1 MSTVVVKRPTRR
13 NGPELP
19 AGEMML
25 DSPPEN
31 PPPSTSQTWMR
42 TITILPMIAGG
53 AAMALM
59 FSYRMP
65 GPMGYIIGGVFG
77 FSILGMLATQI
88 LNQGGQPS
96 KKELIEARRDY
107 MRRLAQTRRTIRNNI
122 TEQRQAMFYRHPDPD
137 ALWSTVESVR
147 LWERR
152 SSDGDF
158 GVVRVG
164 LGPQEVA
171 TPLVPPDVRPVEDL
185 EPVSAQS
192 LRRFVTTYSLVPELP
207 VAMALRGFSRV
218 YVQGENREQLR
229 SMLRCLLAQTAT
241 FHAPDDMLIAV
252 CCAPDRRSEWEWTKW
267 LPHSIHP
274 EKTDALGQLR
284 LVAGQVLALEAMLD
298 DVIANRPRFSPTAP
312 PVDGPH
318 ITVVL
323 DDGDTAGSDHLMTEG
338 GVEGVTVIDMT
349 NRPPRALDRNTLV
362 LEIDANGKLRSA
374 TMDGSEE
381 VGKPD
386 AMSIAEAE
394 ALARQLAPLRL
405 SVASR
410 GDQPM
415 SAELGLAELL
425 DMGDPYE
432 LDTNQTWV
440 PRPNRDKLRVPIGLG
455 PDGMPVDLDLKESAQ
470 DGMGPHGLLIGA
482 TGSGKSEL
490 LRTLVLALAVTHSS
504 EVLNFVLVDF
514 KGGATFTTLDRLP
527 HTSAVITN
535 LEDELSLVDRMLDA
549 IQGELIRRQELLR
562 KAGNYASQ
570 RDYEKARAA
579 GAPLAPLPSLLMIC
593 DEFSELLTAKPDF
606 IDMFVQIGR
615 VGRSLGVHLL
625 LASQRLEEGRL
636 RGLDTH
642 LSYRVGLRTFSAM
655 ESRVVLGV
663 PDAYEL
669 PRSPGHGYMKFG
681 TEPLVRFKAAY
692 VSGAHRRSAQA
703 ERHVGSD
710 VDLLLDYSTH
720 YHAPRVTEE
729 EKKPDVPVEDD
740 SDILKETLLDVLVG
754 RLEGK
759 GVPAHQVWLPPLAE
773 PPTLDQLLPPLTT
786 DSQRGVTVSN
796 PDLHGALQAVG
807 GIVDRPFEQ
816 RRDLMWVDLAGAAGH
831 TMVVGG
837 PQSGKSTLV
846 RTLITTLA
854 LSHTPREAQFYCLDF
869 GGGSLMGLREM
880 PHMGG
885 VATRLDVNAVRR
897 TVAEVTQ
904 LMEARERHFADHSI
918 DSIST
923 YRKMRRDGQ
932 FADDPFGD
940 VFLVVDGWLT
950 MRQEFEDL
958 EPMITKIANSGLGLG
973 VHLIAAATRWM
984 DVRPAVRDLFGTRL
998 ELRLGDPTDS
1008 AVNRKA
1014 AMNVPEGAPGRG
1026 LTPDGLHFL
1035 SGVPRIDGQQ
1045 SANDLTEGVAKL
1057 VQTLNNAWTGVRTPE
1072 GKQAPRAPKVR
1083 LLPPEFS
1090 YVQLPKPAEQSKPGV
1105 PIGLAENDLQPVHLD
1120 FTSEPH
1126 LLLFGDVESG
1136 KSSFLRVLARSIAD
1150 RYTPRQA
1157 KLMAIDYRRSLLGA
1171 ISEEHRLGYGTSS
1184 QVTADMVAQVVTVMK
1199 ERIPGPDVTP
1209 EQLRARNWWSGPD
1222 LYMLIDD
1229 YDMVASPTSN
1239 PLLPL
1244 QEFIAMGRDIG
1255 LHLIVTRRM
1264 GGAGRAMY
1272 DPMISRIRELASPGI
1287 MMSGDK
1293 SEGVLLGNMKPQP
1306 LPPGRGWLI
1315 TRREGARLIQVA
1327 WDPPP
1332 L

>member
-1 MSTVVVKRPTRR
+1 LSTVVVKRPTRR
-13 NGPELP
+13 NGPDLP
-19 AGEMML
+19 AGEVLL
-25 DSPPEN
+25 DPPPEN
-31 PPPSTSQTWMR
+31 PPPSTSQAWMR
-42 TITILPMIAGG
+42 TITILPMIAGA

-59 FSYRMP
+59 FGFRTS
-65 GPMGYIIGGVFG
+65 GPLAYVVGGLFG
-77 FSILGMLATQI
+77 VSMLGMMATQI
-88 LNQGGQPS
+88 LTQGGQPN
-96 KKELIEARRDY
+96 KKEMIEARRDY
-107 MRRLAQTRRTIRNNI
+107 MRRLAQTRRLIRNNI
-122 TEQRQAMFYRHPDPD
+122 AEQRQAMFYRHPDPD
-137 ALWSTVESVR
+137 ALWSTAASIR

-158 GVVRVG
+158 GVVRIG

-185 EPVSAQS
+185 EPVSAQA

-218 YVQGENREQLR
+218 YVVGEDREAVR
-229 SMLRCLLAQTAT
+229 AMLRCLLAQTAV
-241 FHAPDDMLIAV
+241 FHAPDDMLIGV
-252 CCAPDRRSEWEWTKW
+252 CCAPDRRAEWEWTKW
-267 LPHSIHP
+267 LPHSLHP
-274 EKTDALGQLR
+274 ERTDALGQLR
-284 LVAGQVLALEAMLD
+284 LVAPQVIALEAMLD

-318 ITVVL
+318 VTVVL
-323 DDGDTAGSDHLMTEG
+323 DDGDTAGSDHLMTDG
-338 GVEGVTVIDMT
+338 GVEGVTVVDMT

-362 LEIDANGKLRSA
+362 LEIDKQGKLFSA
-374 TMDGSEE
+374 TMDGREE
-381 VGKPD
+381 VGRPD
-386 AMSIAEAE
+386 AMSLAEAE
-394 ALARQLAPLRL
+394 ALARTLAPLRL
-405 SVASR
+405 SMASR

-425 DMGDPYE
+425 DLADPYE
-432 LDTNQTWV
+432 LDTAQTWV
-440 PRPNRDKLRVPIGLG
+440 ARPNRDKLRVPIGVG
-455 PDGMPVDLDLKESAQ
+455 PDGLPVELDIKESAQ

-490 LRTLVLALAVTHSS
+490 LRTLVLALAVSHSS

-514 KGGATFTTLDRLP
+514 KGGATFTKLDRLP

-535 LEDELSLVDRMLDA
+535 LEDELALVDRMLDA

-579 GAPLAPLPSLLMIC
+579 GAPLAPLPSLLIIC

-642 LSYRVGLRTFSAM
+642 LSYRIGLRTFSAM

-669 PRSPGHGYMKFG
+669 PRSPGHGFLKFG

-692 VSGAHRRSAQA
+692 VSGAYRRSAQA

-710 VDLLLDYSTH
+710 DSDLVLDYSTH
-720 YHAPRVTEE
+720 YHAPKLTEE
-729 EKKPDVPVEDD
+729 KSVPETPVAEDD
-740 SDILKETLLDVLVG
+740 SDVLKETLLDVMVS
-754 RLEGK
+754 RLEGR

-773 PPTLDQLLPPLTT
+773 PPTLDQLLPPLASDPT
-786 DSQRGVTVSN
+786 RGLTVSS
-796 PDLHGALQAVG
+796 PDLHGALHAVG
-807 GIVDRPFEQ
+807 GVVDRPFEQ
-816 RRDLMWVDLAGAAGH
+816 RRDLLWLDLAGAGGH
-831 TMVVGG
+831 TMIVGG
-837 PQSGKSTLV
+837 PHSGKSNLL
-846 RTLITTLA
+846 RTLITSLA

-869 GGGSLMGLREM
+869 GGGALMGLRDA
-880 PHMGG
+880 PHVGG

-897 TVAEVTQ
+897 TVSEVNT
-904 LMEARERHFADHSI
+904 LLEARERQFAEHGI
-918 DSIST
+918 DGMSS
-923 YRKMRRDGQ
+923 YRKLKREGRL
-932 FADDPFGD
+932 AEDPFGD

-950 MRQEFEDL
+950 LRQEFEDL
-958 EPMITKIANSGLGLG
+958 EPVINKIANTGLGFG
-973 VHLIAAATRWM
+973 VHLIGTATRWM

-1014 AMNVPEGAPGRG
+1014 AMNVPDGAPGRG

-1035 SGVPRIDGQQ
+1035 AGVPRIDGQQ
-1045 SANDLTEGVAKL
+1045 RADDATEGLAKL
-1057 VQTLNNAWTGVRTPE
+1057 VQTMNNAWSGPH
-1072 GKQAPRAPKVR
+1072 APKVR
-1083 LLPPEFS
+1083 LLPAQLS
-1090 YVQLPKPAEQSKPGV
+1090 YRDLPAPTARTRPGV
-1105 PIGLAENDLQPVHLD
+1105 PIGIAENDLQPVFLD
-1120 FTSEPH
+1120 FANDPH
-1126 LLLFGDVESG
+1126 LILFGDVECG
-1136 KSSFLRVLARSIAD
+1136 KSSFLRVLAQGIAE
-1150 RYTPRQA
+1150 RYSPKQA
-1157 KLMAIDYRRSLLGA
+1157 KIMAIDYRRSLLGA
-1171 ISEEHRLGYGTSS
+1171 ISEPHRLGYGTGT
-1184 QVTADMVAQVVTVMK
+1184 QVTTEMIPQVVTVMK

-1229 YDMVASPTSN
+1229 YDMVATPNGN

-1244 QEFIAMGRDIG
+1244 QEFIPMGRDIG
-1255 LHLIVTRRM
+1255 LHVIITRRT

-1272 DPMISRIRELASPGI
+1272 DPLISRIRDVASPGI
-1287 MMSGDK
+1287 LMSGDK
-1293 SEGVLLGNMKPQP
+1293 AEGALLGNMKPQE

-1315 TRREGARLIQVA
+1315 TRREGARLIQIA
-1327 WDPPP
+1327 WQPPA

>member
-1 MSTVVVKRPTRR
+1 MSTVVVKRPSRR

-19 AGEMML
+19 SGEMLL
-25 DSPPEN
+25 DPPPEN
-31 PPPSTSQTWMR
+31 PPPGGNQAWIR
-42 TITILPMIAGG
+42 TITILPMIAGA
-53 AAMALM
+53 AAMMLM
-59 FSYRMP
+59 FGRFSGGGGGNAMLSYVV
-65 GPMGYIIGGVFG
+65 GGLFG
-77 FSILGMLATQI
+77 VSMLGMMATQI
-88 LNQGGQPS
+88 LTQGGQPS

-107 MRRLAQTRRTIRNNI
+107 MRRLAQTRRTIRTNI
-122 TEQRQAMFYRHPDPD
+122 REQRQAMFYRHPDPD

-152 SSDGDF
+152 SADGDF

-171 TPLVPPDVRPVEDL
+171 TPLVPPEVRPVEDL
-185 EPVSAQS
+185 EPVSAQA
-192 LRRFVTTYSLVPELP
+192 LRRFVTTYSLVPDLP

-218 YVQGENREQLR
+218 YVQGEDREAIR
-229 SMLRCLLAQTAT
+229 SMLRCLLAQTAA
-241 FHAPDDMLIAV
+241 FHAPDDMLVAV
-252 CCAPDRRSEWEWTKW
+252 CCAPDRRAEWEWTKW

-284 LVAGQVLALEAMLD
+284 LVAGAVTALEAMLD
-298 DVIANRPRFSPTAP
+298 DVITNRPRFSPTAP

-318 ITVVL
+318 ITVIL

-362 LEIDANGKLRSA
+362 LEIDADGKLHSA
-374 TMDGSEE
+374 TMDGSED

-386 AMSIAEAE
+386 QMSIAEAE

-415 SAELGLAELL
+415 SAELGLGELL
-425 DMGDPYE
+425 DLGDPYE
-432 LDTNQTWV
+432 LDTNVTWV
-440 PRPNRDKLRVPIGLG
+440 ARPNRDKLRVPLGLG
-455 PDGMPVDLDLKESAQ
+455 PDGLPVDLDLKESAQ

-642 LSYRVGLRTFSAM
+642 LSYRIGLRTFSAM

-692 VSGAHRRSAQA
+692 VSGAYRRSAA
-703 ERHVGSD
+703 SERHVGSD
-710 VDLLLDYSTH
+710 DTDLVLDYSTH
-720 YHAPRVTEE
+720 YHAPKLTEE
-729 EKKPDVPVEDD
+729 EKKPEVHVEDD
-740 SDILKETLLDVLVG
+740 SDILKETLLDVLVA

-786 DSQRGVTVSN
+786 DPRRGVTVSN

-807 GIVDRPFEQ
+807 GIVDKPFEQ
-816 RRDLMWVDLAGAAGH
+816 RRDLLWVDLAGAAGH
-831 TMVVGG
+831 TVVVGG

-846 RTLITTLA
+846 RTLITSLA
-854 LSHTPREAQFYCLDF
+854 LSHTPQEAQFYCLDF
-869 GGGSLMGLREM
+869 GGGALAGLRDL
-880 PHMGG
+880 PHVGG
-885 VATRLDVNAVRR
+885 VASRLDVNAVRR
-897 TVAEVTQ
+897 TVSEVGS
-904 LMEARERHFADHSI
+904 LMEARERHFGEHSI
-918 DSIST
+918 DGIST
-923 YRKMRRDGQ
+923 YRKLRREGK

-940 VFLVVDGWLT
+940 VFLVIDGWLT

-958 EPMITKIANSGLGLG
+958 EPLITKIANSGLGFG
-973 VHLIAAATRWM
+973 IHLIGSATRWM
-984 DVRPAVRDLFGTRL
+984 DMRPAVRDLFGTRL

-1008 AVNRKA
+1008 GVNRKA

-1035 SGVPRIDGQQ
+1035 SGLPRIDGRQV
-1045 SANDLTEGVAKL
+1045 AGDLTDGVAKL
-1057 VQTLNNAWTGVRTPE
+1057 VQTMNNAWSG
-1072 GKQAPRAPKVR
+1072 QRAAAVR
-1083 LLPPEFS
+1083 LLPAE
-1090 YVQLPKPAEQSKPGV
+1090 LPYASLPNAAQQTRKGV
-1105 PIGLAENDLQPVHLD
+1105 PIGIAENDLSPVFID
-1120 FTSEPH
+1120 FDAEPH
-1126 LLLFGDVESG
+1126 LLLLGDVESG
-1136 KSSFLRVLARSIAD
+1136 KSNFLRVLARSISE
-1150 RYTPRQA
+1150 RYTPKQA
-1157 KLMAIDYRRSLLGA
+1157 KIMAIDYRRSLLGA

-1184 QVTADMVAQVVTVMK
+1184 QVTTDLVNQVLGVMK
-1199 ERIPGPDVTP
+1199 GRIPGPDVTP
-1209 EQLRARNWWSGPD
+1209 EQLRSRSWWSGAE
-1222 LYMLIDD
+1222 LFLLVDD
-1229 YDMVASPTSN
+1229 YDMVATQTGN

-1244 QEFIAMGRDIG
+1244 QEMIAMGRDIG
-1255 LHLIVTRRM
+1255 LHVIMTRRM
-1264 GGAGRAMY
+1264 GGAGRAMF
-1272 DPMISRIRELASPGI
+1272 DPMISRIREVASPGI

-1293 SEGVLLGNMKPQP
+1293 NEGMLLGNMKPQV
-1306 LPPGRGWLI
+1306 LPAGRGWLI
-1315 TRREGARLIQVA
+1315 TRREGARLIQIA
-1327 WDPPP
+1327 WEPPP
-1332 L
+1332 M

>member
-1 MSTVVVKRPTRR
+1 MGTVVVKRPQRR
-13 NGPELP
+13 DGPELP
-19 AGEMML
+19 GGDIIL
-25 DSPPEN
+25 DPPPEI
-31 PPPSTSQTWMR
+31 PPAGQNQAWMR
-42 TITILPMIAGG
+42 TITILPMMAGTGAMMMMFGARGGMGPLGYVAGG
-53 AAMALM
+53 LFGVAM
-59 FSYRMP
+59 
-65 GPMGYIIGGVFG
+65 
-77 FSILGMLATQI
+77 LGMLATQI
-88 LNQGGQPS
+88 LTQSGGPN
-96 KKELIEARRDY
+96 KKEMIQARRDY
-107 MRRLAQTRRTIRNNI
+107 MRRLAQTRRMVRNNVRD
-122 TEQRQAMFYRHPDPD
+122 QRRAMFYRHPDPQ
-137 ALWSTVESVR
+137 ALWSTAESIR

-185 EPVSAQS
+185 EPVSAQA
-192 LRRFVTTYSLVPELP
+192 LRRFVTTYSLVPDLP

-218 YVQGENREQLR
+218 YVWGEDRER
-229 SMLRCLLAQTAT
+229 VRGMLRCLLAQTT
-241 FHAPDDMLIAV
+241 VLHAPDDMLVSV
-252 CCAPDRRSEWEWTKW
+252 CCAPDRRSQWEWTKW
-267 LPHSIHP
+267 LPHSQHP
-274 EKTDALGQLR
+274 EKTDALGPLR
-284 LVAGQVLALEAMLD
+284 LVAGTATGLEAMLD

-318 ITVVL
+318 IAVIL
-323 DDGDTAGSDHLMTEG
+323 DDGDTAGSDHMMTEG
-338 GVEGVTVIDMT
+338 GVEGVTVLDMT
-349 NRPPRALDRNTLV
+349 NRPPRILDRSSLV
-362 LEIDANGKLRSA
+362 LEVDANGDLWSA
-374 TMDGSEE
+374 TMEGRER
-381 VGKPD
+381 VGRPD
-386 AMSIAEAE
+386 WMSISEGE

-425 DMGDPYE
+425 DIPDPYE
-432 LDTNQTWV
+432 LDTSTTWV
-440 PRPNRDKLRVPIGLG
+440 ARPNRDKLRVPIGLG
-455 PDGMPVDLDLKESAQ
+455 PDGLPVELDIKESAQ

-490 LRTLVLALAVTHSS
+490 LRTLVLALATTHSS

-579 GAPLAPLPSLLMIC
+579 GAPLAPLASLLMIC

-692 VSGAHRRSAQA
+692 VSGVHRKSAQA
-703 ERHVGSD
+703 ERHVGMET
-710 VDLLLDYSTH
+710 DLVLDYSTH
-720 YHAPRVTEE
+720 YQAPKADQEE
-729 EKKPDVPVEDD
+729 VKPEIPVEDD
-740 SDILKETLLDVLVG
+740 SDVLKETLLDVMVS
-754 RLEGK
+754 RLEGR

-773 PPTLDQLLPPLTT
+773 PPTLDQLLPPLTADT
-786 DSQRGVTVSN
+786 QRGMQVSN
-796 PDLHGALQAVG
+796 PDLHGRLQAVG

-816 RRDLMWVDLAGAAGH
+816 RRDLLWVDLAGAAGH

-837 PQSGKSTLV
+837 PQSGKSTLL
-846 RTLITTLA
+846 RTLVSSMA
-854 LSHTPREAQFYCLDF
+854 VSHTPREAQFYCLDF
-869 GGGSLMGLREM
+869 GGGALMGLRDL
-880 PHMGG
+880 PHVGG

-897 TVAEVTQ
+897 TVSEVVT
-904 LMEARERHFADHSI
+904 LMDARERHFGNQSI
-918 DSIST
+918 DGIAS
-923 YRKMRRDGQ
+923 YRRMRREGR
-932 FADDPFGD
+932 FAEDPFGD
-940 VFLVVDGWLT
+940 VFLVIDGWLT

-958 EPMITKIANSGLGLG
+958 EPAITKIANSGLGLG
-973 VHLIAAATRWM
+973 VHLIGAATRWT

-1035 SGVPRIDGQQ
+1035 SGLPRIDGRQ
-1045 SANDLTEGVAKL
+1045 SDDDLTEGVAKM
-1057 VQTLNNAWTGVRTPE
+1057 VQTLSNAWTGP
-1072 GKQAPRAPKVR
+1072 PAPKVR
-1083 LLPPEFS
+1083 LLPAELT
-1090 YVQLPKPAEQSKPGV
+1090 YEQLPTPATQTRPGI
-1105 PIGLAENDLQPVHLD
+1105 PIGIAENDLQPVYMD
-1120 FTSEPH
+1120 FAAESH
-1126 LLLFGDVESG
+1126 LLLFGDVECG
-1136 KSSFLRVLARSIAD
+1136 KSSFLRALSRSIAE
-1150 RYTPRQA
+1150 RYTPKQA
-1157 KLMAIDYRRSLLGA
+1157 KIMAIDYRRSLLGS
-1171 ISEEHRLGYGTSS
+1171 ISEEHRLGYGTAT
-1184 QVTADMVAQVVTVMK
+1184 QITADLVAQVAAVMQD
-1199 ERIPGPDVTP
+1199 RLPGPDITP
-1209 EQLRARNWWSGPD
+1209 EQLRARNWWSGPE

-1229 YDMVASPTSN
+1229 YDMVATAGNN
-1239 PLLPL
+1239 PVLPIL
-1244 QEFIAMGRDIG
+1244 E
-1255 LHLIVTRRM
+1255 
-1264 GGAGRAMY
+1264 
-1272 DPMISRIRELASPGI
+1272 
-1287 MMSGDK
+1287 
-1293 SEGVLLGNMKPQP
+1293 
-1306 LPPGRGWLI
+1306 
-1315 TRREGARLIQVA
+1315 
-1327 WDPPP
+1327 
-1332 L
+1332 

>member
-1 MSTVVVKRPTRR
+1 MSTVVVKRPSRR

-19 AGEMML
+19 SGEMML
-25 DSPPEN
+25 DPPPEIPAAGQN
-31 PPPSTSQTWMR
+31 RAWMA
-42 TITILPMIAGG
+42 TITILPMICGA

-59 FSYRMP
+59 MGGRFTQGDPATRMF
-65 GPMGYIIGGVFG
+65 GYVVGGLFG
-77 FSILGMLATQI
+77 ASMLGMMATQI
-88 LNQGGQPS
+88 LTQGSQPN
-96 KKELIEARRDY
+96 KKEMIEARRDY
-107 MRRLAQTRRTIRNNI
+107 MRRLAQTRRTIRTNI
-122 TEQRQAMFYRHPDPD
+122 RDQRQAMFYRHPDP
-137 ALWSTVESVR
+137 ASLWSTVESVR

-185 EPVSAQS
+185 EPVSAQA
-192 LRRFVTTYSLVPELP
+192 LRRFVTTYSLVPDLP

-218 YVQGENREQLR
+218 YVQGEDREAIR
-229 SMLRCLLAQTAT
+229 SMLRCTLAQTAA
-241 FHAPDDMLIAV
+241 FHAPDDMLIAI
-252 CCAPDRRSEWEWTKW
+252 CCAPDRRAEWEWTKW

-274 EKTDALGQLR
+274 LKTDALGHLR
-284 LVAGQVLALEAMLD
+284 LVAGQVTALEAMLD
-298 DVIANRPRFSPTAP
+298 DVLANRPRFSPTAP

-318 ITVVL
+318 ITVIL
-323 DDGDTAGSDHLMTEG
+323 DDGDTAGSDHMMTEG

-349 NRPPRALDRNTLV
+349 NRPPRALDRNSLV
-362 LEIDANGKLRSA
+362 LEIDADGKLHSA
-374 TMDGSEE
+374 TMDGREE

-386 AMSIAEAE
+386 TISIPEVE
-394 ALARQLAPLRL
+394 ALARQMAPLRL
-405 SVASR
+405 SMSSR

-425 DMGDPYE
+425 DLGDPQE
-432 LDTNQTWV
+432 LDTNVTWV
-440 PRPNRDKLRVPIGLG
+440 ARPNRDKLRVPIGLG
-455 PDGMPVDLDLKESAQ
+455 PDGMSVDLDLKESAQ

-490 LRTLVLALAVTHSS
+490 LRTLVLALAVSHSS

-669 PRSPGHGYMKFG
+669 PRAPGHGYMKFG
-681 TEPLVRFKAAY
+681 TEALVRFRAAY
-692 VSGAHRRSAQA
+692 VSGAYRKSAKA

-710 VDLLLDYSTH
+710 DSDLVLDYSTH
-720 YHAPRVTEE
+720 YHAPKVTEE
-729 EKKPDVPVEDD
+729 KKKQEVQVEEDA
-740 SDILKETLLDVLVG
+740 DILKETLLDVLVG
-754 RLEGK
+754 KLEGK

-773 PPTLDQLLPPLTT
+773 PPTMDQLLPPLTS
-786 DSQRGVTVSN
+786 DPHRGLTVSN

-807 GIVDRPFEQ
+807 GIVDKPFEQ
-816 RRDLMWVDLAGAAGH
+816 RRDLLWVDLAGAAGH
-831 TMVVGG
+831 TIVVGG
-837 PQSGKSTLV
+837 PQSGKSTLL
-846 RTLITTLA
+846 RAMITSLA

-869 GGGSLMGLREM
+869 GGGALMGLRGL
-880 PHMGG
+880 PHVGG

-897 TVAEVTQ
+897 TVAEVAS
-904 LMEARERHFADHSI
+904 LMEARERLFAEHGI
-918 DSIST
+918 DGVGT
-923 YRKMRRDGQ
+923 YRRMKREGK
-932 FADDPFGD
+932 FPEDPFGD
-940 VFLVVDGWLT
+940 IFLVIDGWLT

-958 EPMITKIANSGLGLG
+958 EPVITKIANTGLGFG
-973 VHLIAAATRWM
+973 VHLLGSANRWM
-984 DVRPAVRDLFGTRL
+984 DMRPAIRDLFGTRL

-1008 AVNRKA
+1008 GVNRKA

-1045 SANDLTEGVAKL
+1045 TADDLTEGVAKL
-1057 VQTLNNAWTGVRTPE
+1057 VQTISNAWSGPP
-1072 GKQAPRAPKVR
+1072 APRVR
-1083 LLPPEFS
+1083 LLPAQLD
-1090 YVQLPKPAEQSKPGV
+1090 YAQLPAPAAQTRPGI
-1105 PIGLAENDLQPVHLD
+1105 PIGIAEHDLQPVYLD
-1120 FTSEPH
+1120 FNAEPH
-1126 LLLFGDVESG
+1126 LLLFGDVECG
-1136 KSSFLRVLARSIAD
+1136 KSTFLRILGRGIAE
-1150 RYTPRQA
+1150 RYAPNQA
-1157 KLMAIDYRRSLLGA
+1157 KIMAIDYRRSLLGA

-1184 QVTADMVAQVVTVMK
+1184 EVTAEIIGEVAKVMK
-1199 ERIPGPDVTP
+1199 KRIPGPDITP
-1209 EQLRARNWWSGPD
+1209 EQLRARNWWTGPD
-1222 LYMLIDD
+1222 LYVLIDD
-1229 YDMVASPTSN
+1229 YDMVAGAGGN

-1244 QEFIAMGRDIG
+1244 QEFIPMGRDIG
-1255 LHLIVTRRM
+1255 
-1264 GGAGRAMY
+1264 
-1272 DPMISRIRELASPGI
+1272 
-1287 MMSGDK
+1287 
-1293 SEGVLLGNMKPQP
+1293 
-1306 LPPGRGWLI
+1306 
-1315 TRREGARLIQVA
+1315 
-1327 WDPPP
+1327 
-1332 L
+1332 